1 MYELLFSL
9 SAERY
14 FKKLKDKAL
23 KGALEKALLEIAADP
38 YCGSQKK
45 GDLSGFFSYDLRY
58 RKINYE
64 IAYAIREDNGKR
76 VIVVLAGT
84 RENFY
89 EQLKRYLKA
98 SDSVLC

>member
-1 MYELLFSL
+1 MYELRFSP

-14 FKKLKDKAL
+14 FKKLKDKTL
-23 KGALEKALLEIAADP
+23 KGAFEKALLEIAEDP
-38 YCGSQKK
+38 YCGSQKT
-45 GDLSGFFSYDLRY
+45 GDLSGFFGYDLRY

-64 IAYAIREDNGKR
+64 ISYTIREDNGKQ

-89 EQLKRYLKA
+89 QQLKRYLKA